1 MRFGQSI
8 WNTHTQWSVK
18 NHTTSKLALP
28 LELKASFQSNN
39 FIVVKGN
46 SALETQDSIRA
57 VASGGAG
64 RALAPPQV
72 LAEQLTLSQP
82 GGQISPTTVLRAPQ
96 IFRPCDGPGMYLEHF
111 VFRVQ
116 RCRDD
121 GRS

>member
-1 MRFGQSI
+1 MVKAFGI
-8 WNTHTQWSVK
+8 HTQWSVK

-64 RALAPPQV
+64 RALAPPGFGRTINSISTRGAD
-72 LAEQLTLSQP
+72 LAYHSTAS
-82 GGQISPTTVLRAPQ
+82 PQ
-96 IFRPCDGPGMYLEHF
+96 IFRPCDGPESFIAFQNFIILNSIDISMH
-111 VFRVQ
+111 
-116 RCRDD
+116 
-121 GRS
+121 